1 MIERRLFLRGLAS
14 LPLIGGSVALIGA
27 PTASAVAATP
37 ELMTRYVA
45 WLAREHR
52 QALVERSRLIFPE
65 QVARLPHLFTW
76 DEVPVGWMP
85 NDPAAHAAVT
95 GSPAAT
101 RAAVILSAAGVSLT
115 GGQARG

>member
-1 MIERRLFLRGLAS
+1 MT
-14 LPLIGGSVALIGA
+14 LIGN

-52 QALVERSRLIFPE
+52 QALVERSHLLFSAE
-65 QVARLPHLFTW
+65 VARHPHLFTW

-95 GSPAAT
+95 GSSASS
-101 RAAVILSAAGVSLT
+101 RAAVVLSAAGVPLT
-115 GGQARG
+115 GGRA